1 MSVSTIQ
8 TTQFERT
15 NLEAHVDLC
24 AERYRVLEEK
34 VNNIETR
41 LDGIEKSVIQMREDG
56 IREFGRLREDMIKA
70 QKAAFDAYVK
80 SKWALTRYQDSKSEW
95 RGTIQNVIGANYY
108 YNDMKHFAGSL
119 KRFMQ

>member
-8 TTQFERT
+8 TTQIERT

-41 LDGIEKSVIQMREDG
+41 LDNLTQTVVQMREDS

-70 QKAAFDAYVK
+70 QNTTNKIMMG
-80 SKWALTRYQDSKSEW
+80 TG
-95 RGTIQNVIGANYY
+95 GTIV
-108 YNDMKHFAGSL
+108 AGVL
-119 KRFMQ
+119 TVVLTLLMA

>member
-8 TTQFERT
+8 TTQIERT

-24 AERYRVLEEK
+24 AERYRILEEK

-41 LDGIEKSVIQMREDG
+41 LDGIEKSVVQMREDS

-70 QKAAFDAYVK
+70 QNTTNKIMMGTGGTVLAGV
-80 SKWALTRYQDSKSEW
+80 LT
-95 RGTIQNVIGANYY
+95 VIVTLLLNT
-108 YNDMKHFAGSL
+108 
-119 KRFMQ
+119 